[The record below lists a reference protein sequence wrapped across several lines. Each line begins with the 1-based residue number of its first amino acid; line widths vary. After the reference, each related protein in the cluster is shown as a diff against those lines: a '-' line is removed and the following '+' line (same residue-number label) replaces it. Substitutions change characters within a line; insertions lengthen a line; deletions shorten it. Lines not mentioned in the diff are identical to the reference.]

1 MSLVILGQSG
11 GPTQLSANDDQF
23 GLMTQ
28 VPSGAV
34 KHSEDGLTN
43 ADGNTGY
50 GAPMVLLAYFE
61 HATTAAEQITT
72 VTFCDANAPYKFR
85 VLGIKVRCIDSFSSQ
100 FQDGHGR
107 VQVTLEDGDGS
118 SVFTSLLSWVEVG
131 DMNSGDA
138 REASVIHQDT
148 AIIGSGEG
156 LRCRFSSAANAGGTL
171 PTVKFLVEVQCLRVL

>member
-11 GPTQLSANDDQF
+11 GPTQLSANDDVF

-34 KHSEDGLTN
+34 KHSPGGLTD
-43 ADGNTGY
+43 ADGNSAY
-50 GAPMVLLAYFE
+50 GASFTLLAYFE

-72 VTFCDANAPYKFR
+72 VSLCTANSPYRFR
-85 VLGIKVRCIDSFSSQ
+85 VLGIKVRCIDSPSKEFKN
-100 FQDGHGR
+100 GYGR

-118 SVFTSLLSWVEVG
+118 SVFTSLLPWTEVG
-131 DMNSGDA
+131 DMDSGDTKEVSVVHQA
-138 REASVIHQDT
+138 TSVIDVD
-148 AIIGSGEG
+148 EG
-156 LRCRFSSAANAGGTL
+156 LRCRLSSAANAAGTL